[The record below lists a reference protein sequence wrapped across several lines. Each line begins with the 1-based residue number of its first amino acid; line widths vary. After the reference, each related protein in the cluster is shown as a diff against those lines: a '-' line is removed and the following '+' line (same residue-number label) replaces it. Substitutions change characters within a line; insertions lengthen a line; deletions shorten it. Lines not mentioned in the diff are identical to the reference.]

1 MLSPQTAAASV
12 RRGLETC
19 AGVIIPSLLP
29 FFFAS
34 NIISA
39 LSLPELL
46 AFKSSRLMNRLFGL
60 PGQACAPLI
69 LGLCGGYPIGAACL
83 ADAVR
88 RGQLS
93 AESASRLLPIV
104 NNTGPA
110 FIVGTAGS
118 AVFGSAKVG
127 ALLYLSHVVAV
138 FLASVFIFREK
149 NTVFVKN
156 EPVFDDFE
164 LSKIIPDSV
173 KSSVVSVINICG
185 FVVFFSIISGFLE
198 DFGILGYLSEKISH
212 FFGFDLHF
220 SKSLLLGILELGN
233 GIASMSGL
241 FSSPKNLA
249 LASFLLGFGS
259 LSVHCQTLAVVSGT
273 EIKCARHFAGR
284 ILLGSLSALFT
295 YTLSL
300 FLKI

>member
-1 MLSPQTAAASV
+1 MVSPQTASCAV
-12 RRGLETC
+12 RRGLDTC

-46 AFKSSRLMNRLFGL
+46 ACKASRLMNRLFAL
-60 PGQACAPLI
+60 PGQASAPLI
-69 LGLCGGYPIGAACL
+69 LGLCGGYPIGAASL

-93 AESASRLLPIV
+93 AKEASRLLPVV

-118 AVFGSAKVG
+118 AVFGSAKIG

-138 FLASVFIFREK
+138 FLATVFIFREK
-149 NTVFVKN
+149 NTVFVQKM
-156 EPVFDDFE
+156 PVLDDFK
-164 LSKIIPDSV
+164 LSEIIPESV
-173 KSSVVSVINICG
+173 RKSVISVINICG
-185 FVVFFSIISGFLE
+185 FVVFFSIISGFL
-198 DFGILGYLSEKISH
+198 DNFGILGYLSARISH
-212 FFGFDLHF
+212 IFGFDMHF
-220 SKSLLLGILELGN
+220 CESYLLGILELGS

-241 FSSPKNLA
+241 FPSPKNLA

-259 LSVHCQTLAVVSGT
+259 FSVHCQTLAVVSGT
-273 EIKCARHFAGR
+273 NIKCARHFAGR
-284 ILLGSLSALFT
+284 ILHGSLSAVFT

-300 FLKI
+300 LLKI